1 MDFFSSVATIATA
14 LILAI
19 LLYKFFH
26 GEKRRYHPLAGTFFN
41 QVINFGR
48 LHDYLTDLARKYKT
62 FRIFGVAGPEVYT
75 ADPAN
80 VEHIL
85 KTNFNNYNKGKY
97 QYRIL
102 SGLFG
107 DGIFAV
113 DGEKWLQQRKLAN
126 HDLSTKVLRDFSS
139 VVFQNNAVKLAQI
152 ISRAATSN
160 QTIDIQDLFM
170 KATLDSIFKVGFGTE
185 LNTLSGSNE
194 EGNRFAEAFDD
205 SSALTF
211 YRYVDVFW
219 KLKKLLNIGSE
230 AVLMEKSKVLDQF
243 VYNVIETKKEQISSQ
258 QDTMPKEDILSRFL
272 VLRQKD
278 PNMSDR
284 YLRDI
289 ILSFVIA
296 GKDTTAVTLSWFF
309 YLLCKNPLVQEKIA
323 REVKEVIDVEEG
335 TTIDEFVERLTVEAL
350 SRMHYL
356 HAAITETLRLYPA
369 VAVDAKLCCSDDT
382 LPDGFHVRRGDMVAY
397 LPYPMGRM
405 KFLWG
410 DDAEV
415 FKPER
420 WLNNGGVF
428 QPESPFKFTAFQAG
442 PRICAGK
449 EFAYTQMKIFAAVLV
464 SFFTFKLS
472 DEKRAVSPLSM
483 TSITIATA
491 LILAALL
498 FKFFNGRKR
507 RYHPLAGTFFNQVI
521 NFSRL
526 HDYFTD
532 LARKHKTF
540 RIFGT
545 AGPEVYTADP
555 ANVEYILKT
564 NFNNYKKGRYHYSV
578 LSDLLGDGIFAVDGE
593 KWLQQRK
600 LASHDLSTKVLRDFS
615 SAVFQNNAVKL
626 AQIISEAATSNQSTI
641 DIQDLFMKA
650 TLDSIFKVGFGTE
663 LNTLS
668 GSNEE
673 GNRFAEAFDD
683 SSALTFHRYVDMFW
697 KMKKLLNIGSEA
709 VLKEKMKV
717 MDEFVYKV
725 IQSKKEQIC
734 SQQDTMP
741 KEDILSRFLELRH
754 EDPTNM
760 SDRYMRD
767 IILNFIIAG
776 KDTTAVTLSWFF
788 YMLCKNTL
796 VQEKIAREVKD
807 VIDAK
812 EGTTFG
818 EFDGKFCCSDD
829 TFPDGF
835 NVSEGDNVAYLPYPM
850 GRMQF
855 LWGDDAEVFR
865 PERWLNDDGVF
876 QPESPFKFTAFQAGP
891 RICAGKEFAYTQMKI
906 FAAVLVSFFTFK
918 LSDEKRAV
926 RYRTMLTLHIDGG
939 LFLQV
944 FRK

>member
-1 MDFFSSVATIATA
+1 MDFFSSITTMATA

-26 GEKRRYHPLAGTFFN
+26 GRKRRYHPFAGTFFN
-41 QVINFGR
+41 Q
-48 LHDYLTDLARKYKT
+48 L
-62 FRIFGVAGPEVYT
+62 
-75 ADPAN
+75 
-80 VEHIL
+80 
-85 KTNFNNYNKGKY
+85 
-97 QYRIL
+97 
-102 SGLFG
+102 
-107 DGIFAV
+107 
-113 DGEKWLQQRKLAN
+113 
-126 HDLSTKVLRDFSS
+126 
-139 VVFQNNAVKLAQI
+139 
-152 ISRAATSN
+152 
-160 QTIDIQDLFM
+160 
-170 KATLDSIFKVGFGTE
+170 
-185 LNTLSGSNE
+185 
-194 EGNRFAEAFDD
+194 
-205 SSALTF
+205 
-211 YRYVDVFW
+211 
-219 KLKKLLNIGSE
+219 
-230 AVLMEKSKVLDQF
+230 
-243 VYNVIETKKEQISSQ
+243 
-258 QDTMPKEDILSRFL
+258 
-272 VLRQKD
+272 
-278 PNMSDR
+278 
-284 YLRDI
+284 
-289 ILSFVIA
+289 
-296 GKDTTAVTLSWFF
+296 
-309 YLLCKNPLVQEKIA
+309 
-323 REVKEVIDVEEG
+323 
-335 TTIDEFVERLTVEAL
+335 
-350 SRMHYL
+350 
-356 HAAITETLRLYPA
+356 
-369 VAVDAKLCCSDDT
+369 
-382 LPDGFHVRRGDMVAY
+382 
-397 LPYPMGRM
+397 
-405 KFLWG
+405 
-410 DDAEV
+410 
-415 FKPER
+415 
-420 WLNNGGVF
+420 
-428 QPESPFKFTAFQAG
+428 
-442 PRICAGK
+442 
-449 EFAYTQMKIFAAVLV
+449 
-464 SFFTFKLS
+464 
-472 DEKRAVSPLSM
+472 
-483 TSITIATA
+483 
-491 LILAALL
+491 
-498 FKFFNGRKR
+498 
-507 RYHPLAGTFFNQVI
+507 I

-526 HDYFTD
+526 HDYHTD
-532 LARKHKTF
+532 LAREHKTF

-564 NFNNYKKGRYHYSV
+564 NFNNYTKGKYHYSV

-615 SAVFQNNAVKL
+615 SVVFQNNAVKL

-683 SSALTFHRYVDMFW
+683 SSALTFHRYVDKFW
-697 KMKKLLNIGSEA
+697 KLKRLLNIGSEA
-709 VLKEKMKV
+709 VLKEKMKL

-741 KEDILSRFLELRH
+741 KEDILSRFLVLRQK
-754 EDPTNM
+754 DPTNM
-760 SDRYMRD
+760 NDWYLRD

-776 KDTTAVTLSWFF
+776 KDTTAITLSWFF
-788 YMLCKNTL
+788 YMLCKNPL
-796 VQEKIAREVKD
+796 VQEKIARKVKE

-818 EFDGKFCCSDD
+818 EFVERLTEEALSRMHYLHAAITETLRLYPAVAVDGKFCCSDD
-829 TFPDGF
+829 TLPDGF
-835 NVSEGDNVAYLPYPM
+835 NVSVGDNVAYLPYPM
-850 GRMQF
+850 GRMQY